1 MAVMNGTLMSVT
13 VGSSSINLQTECS
26 ISLSREMSDVSTKD
40 STNNYKEVIPR
51 QKSGSV
57 SFSILH
63 DEGATYNLQQLWDLY
78 DDGTESVIKFTTGT
92 VGDFEFTSDA
102 YLSSLEMNAGTE
114 DNVTVSG
121 TFELTG
127 DITYVAITG

>member
-1 MAVMNGTLMSVT
+1 MAVMNGTLMAVK
-13 VGSSSINLQTECS
+13 VGGSIINLQTECS
-26 ISLSREMSDVSTKD
+26 ISLSREVSDVSTKD

-51 QKSGSV
+51 QKSGSI

-63 DEGATYNLQQLWDLY
+63 DEDATYNAQDLWTIFDN
-78 DDGTESVIKFTTGT
+78 GTESEVTFTTGT
-92 VGDFEFTSDA
+92 TGDYEFTADA
-102 YLSSLEMNAGTE
+102 FLSSLEMNAGTE

-127 DITYVAITG
+127 DITYTAVV

>member
-1 MAVMNGTLMSVT
+1 MNGTLIQVE
-13 VGSSSINLQTECS
+13 VGGTGINLQTECS
-26 ISLSREMSDVSTKD
+26 ISLSREVADISTKD

-51 QKSGSV
+51 QKSGSI

-63 DEGATYNLQQLWDLY
+63 DEAATYNAQDLWTLFDN
-78 DDGTESVIKFTTGT
+78 GTESTVTFTTGT
-92 VGDFEFTSDA
+92 TGDYEFSAAA

-114 DNVTVSG
+114 DNVTLSG

-127 DITYVAITG
+127 DITYTAITG